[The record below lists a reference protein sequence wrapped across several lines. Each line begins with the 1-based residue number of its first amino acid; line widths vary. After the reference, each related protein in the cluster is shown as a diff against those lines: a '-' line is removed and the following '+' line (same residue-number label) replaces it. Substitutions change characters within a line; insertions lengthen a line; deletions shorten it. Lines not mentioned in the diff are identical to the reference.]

1 MDVGENTTLGDG
13 NSCQQLVQLLV
24 VADGELK
31 VAGVD
36 PLLLVVT
43 GSVSGQLKDLSSQV
57 LHDRGHVDGG
67 SRSNSLGVVPL
78 AKETVN
84 ATDWELEP
92 SSARSALGLG
102 AALATF
108 TTSRHNELFSLT
120 SCSELTIEEYQVLF
134 FCRFLYTNFGSL
146 DSTSAKLLDTNQ
158 SDYQISGSP
167 VTPVTPIA
175 QGAI

>member
-1 MDVGENTTLGDG
+1 MGRLQAEDLLRLLAALPGEENCVDVGQNSTLGDG
-13 NSCQQLVQLLV
+13 NSSQQLVELLV
-24 VADGELK
+24 VADGELQ

-43 GSVSGQLKDLSSQV
+43 GSVSGQLKDLSGQV

-67 SRSNSLGVVPL
+67 SGSNSLGVVAL

-108 TTSRHNELFSLT
+108 TTSRHYE
-120 SCSELTIEEYQVLF
+120 
-134 FCRFLYTNFGSL
+134 RFLNFL
-146 DSTSAKLLDTNQ
+146 QSTDNRRIPSFVFLPLFVCELWITRLG
-158 SDYQISGSP
+158 YCEVIGY
-167 VTPVTPIA
+167 
-175 QGAI
+175 